1 MGSVCCT
8 SDESNPTPAYVVE
21 GGEAVLQCEFENSSL
36 IWQVYNDGSVGV
48 VANNQDMTDSY
59 KYSTSKNPSTGLYYI
74 LHIKNVGVSAVMKH
88 RCDEVVNGVIPITQA
103 NTVIHLNTM
112 SLKYGVFQSACRFP
126 IYFFQLK
133 QNHLYNNIVHDK
145 TCRNEEIQLN

>member
-36 IWQVYNDGSVGV
+36 IWQVFNDGSVGV

-74 LHIKNVGVSAVMKH
+74 LHIKNVGVSDVMKN
-88 RCDEVVNGVIPITQA
+88 RCDDTGT
-103 NTVIHLNTM
+103 TDTTYT
-112 SLKYGVFQSACRFP
+112 LK
-126 IYFFQLK
+126 IYNK
-133 QNHLYNNIVHDK
+133 KKTILY
-145 TCRNEEIQLN
+145 TYL